1 MTDYVTFTDLA
12 TNKAVMLTVALIRCV
27 KEVEGEGTVIEFG
40 PDHFVHVAATFEEV
54 QEALGIETEDPD

>member
-12 TNKAVMLTVALIRCV
+12 TNKSVMITVAHVRCV

-54 QEALGIETEDPD
+54 QQALGIEGEDSE